1 MRRGLLRGVLRRAK
15 RVRAE
20 RNGRATTQASENQA
34 LHVAKSAEAFRTIS
48 EAAKELDVP
57 QHVLRHWEDVFGQ
70 VRPMRRAGGRRYY
83 RPLDIDLLRGI
94 RVLLYDQRYTT
105 KGVQKIFKDEGVKYV
120 SELGRRAAAGAA
132 IDVRPVFDE
141 DGGDADGARP
151 NGAAA
156 EADGDV
162 LELGA
167 EAMASAE
174 MSPQVRRT
182 LAALLARLE
191 RVQEALDEATLALDA
206 IEAASDAEA
215 RGEADRDGRGAGD

>member
-1 MRRGLLRGVLRRAK
+1 M
-15 RVRAE
+15 
-20 RNGRATTQASENQA
+20 
-34 LHVAKSAEAFRTIS
+34 AKSAEAFRTIS

-141 DGGDADGARP
+141 DGGDAGAGDKGGDGRGALA
-151 NGAAA
+151 NGDASQT
-156 EADGDV
+156 GDV

-174 MSPQVRRT
+174 MSPHVRRT
-182 LAALLARLE
+182 LTALLARLE

-206 IEAASDAEA
+206 IEADAEA
-215 RGEADRDGRGAGD
+215 AQTADMRTDSDARGE